1 MTEQPFEF
9 DMSDAVQAFVDRQRA
24 AGSGTT
30 TPALR
35 WAPGDAWASME
46 GTTRIVKEP
55 AALGKP
61 EVVVVERRGED
72 DRRPALNVTNKSVTL
87 GWMMENLGRENLPGY
102 FIRDAILVRV
112 PRTGTEEEID
122 GEEKELTL
130 AEKRELAEKE
140 GPAQVKSVRNGA
152 LISHVHK
159 TCWPF
164 TEKAD
169 VEGPKG
175 SRHAER
181 ITYYRTP
188 ELFPSVI
195 CPAIIEGAPD
205 WGTVPRITA
214 ITHTPM
220 LRHDGSVILDPGYD
234 ARSGV
239 LYLPSRE
246 LSLFRTPTAGAI
258 TEGWITWA
266 RTKLEYV
273 FQDFPFES
281 DTHRSHMYAL
291 LLTPLMRRVIG
302 PPYPMFLFNAHQ
314 RGTGKS
320 LLAKIAGALHGIVHR
335 PDLSP
340 DDEEIR
346 KVITTTLLNTTAPIV
361 NFDNITSMIK
371 SGQIANLLTTRVWT
385 DRKMGG
391 NDNVDLTN
399 DRLWIATGNGIQI
412 GGDMERRVRWVTLD
426 AAVARPEERTGFKED
441 RLVDFV
447 EQERGVLLAALL
459 VVLGAWVQR
468 GMPRAKLRRSD
479 DYGDWTA
486 AMTEIL
492 GGAGLGSGFGE
503 RASVDP
509 TMSEDEVELG
519 VLLGAIEEVVGVGV
533 PFKTATLREAASGM
547 GPGGPA
553 HAVIVMDALPSVVAI
568 AKDTWKSLGRYLA
581 RKEKTFVDDTRVRKV
596 GEAKRLPVYVLE
608 KSPR

>member
-9 DMSDAVQAFVDRQRA
+9 ATHDAVQAWVDRQRA
-24 AGSGTT
+24 AGAGTV

-46 GTTRIVKEP
+46 GITRIVKEP

-61 EVVVVERRGED
+61 EIVVVERRPEE
-72 DRRPALNVTNKSVTL
+72 DRRPALNVTNKAVTL
-87 GWMMENLGRENLPGY
+87 TWMMENLGGENLPGY
-102 FIRDAILVRV
+102 FIRDGSLVRV
-112 PRTGTEEEID
+112 PHTGTEEEIG

-140 GPAQVKSVRNGA
+140 GPAQIKLVRNGA
-152 LISHVHK
+152 LVAHVHK
-159 TCWPF
+159 VCWPF
-164 TEKAD
+164 TEKTD
-169 VEGPKG
+169 VETPKG
-175 SRHAER
+175 SKTADRVTHF
-181 ITYYRTP
+181 RTP
-188 ELFPSVI
+188 DILPSVI

-205 WGTVPRITA
+205 WTGIPRITA

-220 LRHDGSVILDPGYD
+220 LRHDGSVILDAGYD
-234 ARSGV
+234 AQSGV
-239 LYLPSRE
+239 LYLPPRDLE
-246 LSLFRTPTAGAI
+246 LFRTPVAGAI
-258 TEGWITWA
+258 TEDWIIWA
-266 RTKLEYV
+266 RGKLEYV
-273 FQDFPFES
+273 LADFPFES

-291 LLTPLMRRVIG
+291 LLTPLMRRVVV
-302 PPYPMFLFNAHQ
+302 PPYPMFLITAHQ

-320 LLAKIAGALHGIVHR
+320 LLAKIAGTLHGIVHR
-335 PDLSP
+335 PDLSA

-346 KVITTTLLNTTAPIV
+346 KVITTTLMNTTAPIV
-361 NFDNITSMIK
+361 NFDNVTGVIK
-371 SGQIANLLTTRVWT
+371 SGHIANLLTTRVWA

-399 DRLWIATGNGIQI
+399 DRLWIATGNNVRI
-412 GGDMERRVRWVTLD
+412 GGDMERRVRYVSLD

-441 RLVDFV
+441 RLADFV

-459 VVLGAWVQR
+459 VILGAWVQR
-468 GMPRAKLRRSD
+468 GMPRAPLKRTD

-519 VLLGAIEEVVGVGV
+519 MLLGAIEETVGVGV
-533 PFKTATLREAASGM
+533 PFRTGVLRDIALGSTGVSNAA
-547 GPGGPA
+547 
-553 HAVIVMDALPSVVAI
+553 VMTEALPSQVTI
-568 AKDTWKSLGRYLA
+568 AKDQWKSLGKYLS
-581 RKEKTFVDDTRVRKV
+581 KYEKTFVDDTRVKRV
-596 GEAKRLPVYVLE
+596 GTVKRHPIYVLE